1 MDPWNR
7 FFLFRRTSGMLGNVW
22 KNVGRVVECGQRG
35 NVVREVGGCW
45 KVFEGVDRRWGI
57 SPCEDKE
64 CDTSFLLFFSL
75 DDDRFLEVSSRE
87 SSLKGML

>member
-1 MDPWNR
+1 M
-7 FFLFRRTSGMLGNVW
+7 F
-22 KNVGRVVECGQRG
+22 GRVVECGQRG

-57 SPCEDKE
+57 SPREDKK
-64 CDTSFLLFFSL
+64 CDTSFLFFFSL